1 MDILFKAYGVLM
13 ICTVLY
19 LLAVLVMHLE
29 KSDKKVLLVGGVE
42 FGVLVSLMA
51 LFAFGVI
58 NANKSVS
65 SGKGNELAGVWVSI
79 IVAILFGHFVGVVFV
94 RLGSVVQRLGWK
106 CFKKEFKKSLTGNEM
121 KYYRNMVSM
130 PLLESFITLF
140 MLAIIIGVM
149 RVKYNVVIMVL
160 MAIIPFVWHTYK
172 VTSEKMSRDLAIRIL
187 NLRYVIN
194 SSDTYTS
201 KMKEKYNEELTKI
214 LVRFKSAKKYN
225 VREIYDNSVMRVES
239 MMDKLNELSES
250 NNKERQK
257 NE

>member
-58 NANKSVS
+58 NVNKSVS

-94 RLGSVVQRLGWK
+94 RLGSAVQRLGWK
-106 CFKKEFKKSLTGNEM
+106 CFKKEWGSIWQIF
-121 KYYRNMVSM
+121 
-130 PLLESFITLF
+130 
-140 MLAIIIGVM
+140 
-149 RVKYNVVIMVL
+149 
-160 MAIIPFVWHTYK
+160 
-172 VTSEKMSRDLAIRIL
+172 
-187 NLRYVIN
+187 
-194 SSDTYTS
+194 
-201 KMKEKYNEELTKI
+201 
-214 LVRFKSAKKYN
+214 
-225 VREIYDNSVMRVES
+225 
-239 MMDKLNELSES
+239 
-250 NNKERQK
+250 
-257 NE
+257 